1 MRSTCRRC
9 GGSGTVV
16 KNPCRKCK
24 GAGNIM
30 ETRKITV
37 PVPAGTA
44 KLSVTIDLF
53 LRYAGWKFEIF
64 NSLYFLRGWSNLPKP
79 AD

>member
-9 GGSGTVV
+9 GGSGNVI
-16 KNPCRKCK
+16 KNPCRKCN

-37 PVPAGTA
+37 PVPAGIA
-44 KLSVTIDLF
+44 LFPVFWYKCIMLAETINVFIIVPTKHHCKKKCL
-53 LRYAGWKFEIF
+53 G
-64 NSLYFLRGWSNLPKP
+64 
-79 AD
+79 

>member
-9 GGSGTVV
+9 GGSGNVI
-16 KNPCRKCK
+16 KNPCRKCN

-37 PVPAGTA
+37 PVPAGIA
-44 KLSVTIDLF
+44 LF
-53 LRYAGWKFEIF
+53 PVFWYKCIMLA
-64 NSLYFLRGWSNLPKP
+64 
-79 AD
+79 